1 MNIKVLALFLMATS
15 TLLGGCMT
23 IPVTTMY
30 KMSQLSVLSLNP
42 DEIQVAVRTNELVE
56 VNGGA
61 VNIRMATS
69 SDGLP
74 KGKNEAETENFPPFK
89 HEYKFKP
96 QEQVLS
102 TSESNIPAILKDDIE
117 DYEKITILKFY
128 DKDAAT
134 MKDVLA
140 QVKRYREKGAKVFGE
155 FSIGFESSCFSNL
168 YQFDELEVDLFLQ
181 TKEDDGFMLFFEDID
196 IIEEAR
202 EYDVEENSLGQCN
215 AD

>member
-1 MNIKVLALFLMATS
+1 
-15 TLLGGCMT
+15 
-23 IPVTTMY
+23 MY
-30 KMSQLSVLSLNP
+30 KMSQLSILSLNP
-42 DEIQVAVRTNELVE
+42 DEIQVAVRTNEVVE
-56 VNGGA
+56 VHGGA

-69 SDGLP
+69 SEGLP
-74 KGKNEAETENFPPFK
+74 EKGTNEAENFPPFN
-89 HEYKFKP
+89 HEYKFRP

-102 TSESNIPAILKDDIE
+102 ASASNIPAILKDDIE
-117 DYEKITILKFY
+117 DNEKITILKFY
-128 DKDAAT
+128 D
-134 MKDVLA
+134 KDVLA
-140 QVKRYREKGAKVFGE
+140 QVKRYREKGAKVSGE

-202 EYDVEENSLGQCN
+202 EYGVEDNSQGECN

>member
-1 MNIKVLALFLMATS
+1 MNIKVLALLMMATS
-15 TLLGGCMT
+15 TLLSGCMS

-30 KMSQLSVLSLNP
+30 KVSQLSILSLNP
-42 DEIQVAVRTNELVE
+42 DEIQVAVLTNE
-56 VNGGA
+56 A
-61 VNIRMATS
+61 
-69 SDGLP
+69 
-74 KGKNEAETENFPPFK
+74 ENFPPFN
-89 HEYKFKP
+89 HEYEFKP

-102 TSESNIPAILKDDIE
+102 ASASNIPAILKDDIE
-117 DYEKITILKFY
+117 DNEKITILKFY
-128 DKDAAT
+128 DKDVAT

-140 QVKRYREKGAKVFGE
+140 QVKRYREKGAKVSGE

-202 EYDVEENSLGQCN
+202 EYDVEDNSQGECN

>member
-1 MNIKVLALFLMATS
+1 MSTHALALVLALLMMATS
-15 TLLGGCMT
+15 TLLSGCMS

-30 KMSQLSVLSLNP
+30 KVSQLSILSLNP
-42 DEIQVAVRTNELVE
+42 DEIQVAVLTNE
-56 VNGGA
+56 A
-61 VNIRMATS
+61 
-69 SDGLP
+69 
-74 KGKNEAETENFPPFK
+74 ENFPPFN
-89 HEYKFKP
+89 HEYEFKP

-102 TSESNIPAILKDDIE
+102 ASASNIPAILKDDIE
-117 DYEKITILKFY
+117 DNEKITILTFY

-140 QVKRYREKGAKVFGE
+140 QVKRYREKGAKVYSE

-202 EYDVEENSLGQCN
+202 EYDVEDNSQGECN

>member
-1 MNIKVLALFLMATS
+1 MNIKVLALLLMATS
-15 TLLGGCMT
+15 TLLSGCMS

-30 KMSQLSVLSLNP
+30 KMSQLSILSLNP

-56 VNGGA
+56 VHGGA

-69 SDGLP
+69 SKGLAEE
-74 KGKNEAETENFPPFK
+74 GADEAKNFPPFN

-102 TSESNIPAILKDDIE
+102 ASASNIPAILKDDIE
-117 DYEKITILKFY
+117 GNEKITILKFY

-140 QVKRYREKGAKVFGE
+140 QVKRYREKGAKVSGE

-181 TKEDDGFMLFFEDID
+181 TKEDDGFMLFFEDIN

-202 EYDVEENSLGQCN
+202 EYDVEDNSQGKCN

>member
-1 MNIKVLALFLMATS
+1 MNFKILALLLMATS
-15 TLLGGCMT
+15 TLLSGCMS

-30 KMSQLSVLSLNP
+30 KMSQLSILSLNP
-42 DEIQVAVRTNELVE
+42 DEIQVAVRTNELIE
-56 VNGGA
+56 VHGGA

-69 SDGLP
+69 SEGLAEE
-74 KGKNEAETENFPPFK
+74 GTDEAKNFPPFN

-102 TSESNIPAILKDDIE
+102 ASASNIPVILKDDIE
-117 DYEKITILKFY
+117 DNEKITILKFY
-128 DKDAAT
+128 DKDVAT

-140 QVKRYREKGAKVFGE
+140 QVKRYREKGAKVSGE

-202 EYDVEENSLGQCN
+202 EYDVEDNSQGECN